1 MSAASKGKS
10 EGKSV
15 KAARTAKK
23 GKTAR
28 AAKPAKT
35 VKAAAATKKVRAA
48 KTAKTTKAK
57 AATKKTAAAKTTKP
71 RVLVKEKIAQSG
83 IDLLKKEF
91 DVDVRLGMDQAQLKK
106 EIGKYN
112 AIIIRSS
119 TRMTREIIEA
129 AGQLKVIGRAGIGV
143 DNVDVK
149 AATKKG
155 IIVANAPQS
164 NIVAAAEHTIGLLLA
179 QSRNIPQANS
189 SLKAGKWERSSF
201 GGVELADK
209 VLGVIGFGR
218 IGVLVAQR
226 ARGLKMKVLAYD
238 PYVSAARF
246 EELGVEGADK
256 IEDLYKQADFI
267 TVHLPK
273 SPETLGFVDEAAF
286 RKMKKGVRVINCA
299 RGGIVKEEALVKALK
314 SGKVAGAAIDVFV
327 KEPPVGNP
335 LLDFDNVIATPHL
348 GASTIEAQDRAGTI
362 IAEQV
367 AAALNN
373 QFVSNAVNIAPVS
386 PEEMNVVRPFLPLCE
401 QLGRLITEIADGPLE
416 SFDITYQGALADYN
430 TKLLT
435 VAFFK
440 GALEGRVEDTVNY
453 VNAEGIAEERGIEVT
468 ESKRRQAVDF
478 TNVITVVSSDKRG
491 KLTVGGTTIGPKHR
505 PRFVKIY
512 RHDIDIEP
520 GRYMAFFRYDDVP
533 GMIGRVGT
541 LLGSRGINIANMNVG
556 RKKREGKA
564 VMSVTLDKPI
574 PAEVLREIKAEPG
587 FDDITFITFA

>member
-1 MSAASKGKS
+1 MSGNGKP
-10 EGKSV
+10 K
-15 KAARTAKK
+15 
-23 GKTAR
+23 
-28 AAKPAKT
+28 
-35 VKAAAATKKVRAA
+35 
-48 KTAKTTKAK
+48 
-57 AATKKTAAAKTTKP
+57 
-71 RVLVKEKIAQSG
+71 VLVKEKIAQSG

-91 DVDVRLGMDQAQLKK
+91 DVDVRFDMDQEQLLR
-106 EIGKYN
+106 EIAGYN
-112 AIIIRSS
+112 AIIIRSG
-119 TRMTREIIEA
+119 TKMTREIIEA
-129 AGQLKVIGRAGIGV
+129 ADQLKVIGRAGIGV

-179 QSRNIPQANS
+179 QSRNIPQAHG

-201 GGVELADK
+201 GGVELAEK
-209 VLGVIGFGR
+209 TLGVIGFGR

-226 ARGLKMKVLAYD
+226 AKGLKMKVIAYD

-246 EELGVEGADK
+246 EEIGVEGAEK
-256 IEDLYKQADFI
+256 IEDLYAAADFI

-273 SPETLGFVDEAAF
+273 SPETMGFVDEAAF
-286 RKMKKGVRVINCA
+286 AAMKDGVRIVNCA
-299 RGGIVKEEALVKALK
+299 RGGIVKEPALVEALK
-314 SGKVAGAAIDVFV
+314 SGKVAGAAIDVFE
-327 KEPPVGNP
+327 KEPPLGNP
-335 LLDFDNVIATPHL
+335 LLEFDSVVVTPHL

-386 PEEMNVVRPFLPLCE
+386 PEEMNVMRPFLPLVE
-401 QLGRLITEIADGPLE
+401 NLGRLIVELADGPLE
-416 SFDITYQGALADYN
+416 KFDITYTGALADYN
-430 TKLLT
+430 TRLLT

-440 GALEGRVEDTVNY
+440 GAFEGRVEETVNY

-468 ESKRRQAVDF
+468 ESKSRKAVDF
-478 TNVITVVSSDKRG
+478 TNLISVTTKDKRG
-491 KLTVGGTTIGPKHR
+491 ELTVGGTTIGPKHR

-520 GRYMAFFRYDDVP
+520 ARYMAFFRYDDIP

-541 LLGSRGINIANMNVG
+541 LLGSHDINIANMNVG
-556 RKKREGKA
+556 RKKIGGKA

-574 PAEVLREIKAEPG
+574 PQEVLDEIKAQPG
-587 FDDITFITFA
+587 FDDVTFITFS

>member
-1 MSAASKGKS
+1 MSPAKSKG
-10 EGKSV
+10 G
-15 KAARTAKK
+15 KAAAKK
-23 GKTAR
+23 KS
-28 AAKPAKT
+28 AAKPAK
-35 VKAAAATKKVRAA
+35 AARKA
-48 KTAKTTKAK
+48 KTGSSAS
-57 AATKKTAAAKTTKP
+57 KP
-71 RVLVKEKIAQSG
+71 RVLVKEKIAESG
-83 IDLLKKEF
+83 IDLLRKEF
-91 DVDVRLGMDQAQLKK
+91 SVDVKLDMDQERLLK
-106 EIGKYN
+106 EIHNYN
-112 AIIIRSS
+112 AIVIRSS
-119 TRMTREIIEA
+119 TKMTKEIIEA
-129 AGQLKVIGRAGIGV
+129 ADQLKVIGRAGIGV
-143 DNVDVK
+143 DNVDIK

-179 QSRNIPQANS
+179 QSRNIPQAHG

-226 ARGLKMKVLAYD
+226 ARGLKMKVVAFD

-246 EELGVEGADK
+246 QELGVDGVDK
-256 IEDLYKQADFI
+256 IEDLYKVADFI
-267 TVHLPK
+267 TVHLPR
-273 SPETLGFVDEAAF
+273 SPETMGFVDEAAF

-299 RGGIVKEEALVKALK
+299 RGGIIKEEALVKALK
-314 SGKVAGAAIDVFV
+314 SGKVAGAAIDVFE

-335 LLDFDNVIATPHL
+335 LLDFDSVVVTPHL

-367 AAALNN
+367 AAALNS

-401 QLGRLITEIADGPLE
+401 KLGRLITEIADGPLE

-453 VNAEGIAEERGIEVT
+453 VNAEGIAEERGIKVT

-478 TNVITVVSSDKRG
+478 TNLITVVSADKRG
-491 KLTVGGTTIGPKHR
+491 ELTVGGTSIGPKHR

-520 GRYMAFFRYDDVP
+520 SQYMAFFRYDDVP

-541 LLGSRGINIANMNVG
+541 MLGDRGINIANMNVG

-574 PAEVLREIKAEPG
+574 PGDVLGEIKAQPG
-587 FDDITFITFA
+587 FDDVTFITFS

>member
-1 MSAASKGKS
+1 LSAAAKKPAASK
-10 EGKSV
+10 
-15 KAARTAKK
+15 AAAKK
-23 GKTAR
+23 KAVKKAVAKKV
-28 AAKPAKT
+28 AAK
-35 VKAAAATKKVRAA
+35 KAVA
-48 KTAKTTKAK
+48 
-57 AATKKTAAAKTTKP
+57 KKTAAAKP

-83 IDLLKKEF
+83 VDLLKKEF
-91 DVDVRLGMDQAQLKK
+91 DVDVRLDMDQAQLKK
-106 EIGKYN
+106 EIKKYN

-119 TRMTREIIEA
+119 TRMTKDIIEA
-129 AGQLKVIGRAGIGV
+129 ADQLKVIGRAGIGV

-155 IIVANAPQS
+155 IVVANAPQS
-164 NIVAAAEHTIGLLLA
+164 NIVAAAEHTIGLLLS
-179 QSRNIPQANS
+179 QSRNIPQADA

-226 ARGLKMKVLAYD
+226 AKGLKMKIMAYD

-246 EELGVEGADK
+246 EELGVEGVENID
-256 IEDLYKQADFI
+256 DLYKAADFI

-273 SPETLGFVDEAAF
+273 SPETAGFVDEAAF
-286 RKMKKGVRVINCA
+286 RKMKKGVRIINCA

-314 SGKVAGAAIDVFV
+314 SGKAAGAAIDVFE

-335 LLDFDNVIATPHL
+335 LLEFDSVVATPHL

-386 PEEMNVVRPFLPLCE
+386 PEEMNIVRPFLPLVE
-401 QLGRLITEIADGPLE
+401 NLGRLITELADGPLE
-416 SFDITYQGALADYN
+416 KFDITYNGALADYN

-440 GALEGRVEDTVNY
+440 GAFEGRVEDTVNY

-468 ESKRRQAVDF
+468 ESKSRKTVDF
-478 TNVITVVSSDKRG
+478 TNLITVASEDKRG
-491 KLTVGGTTIGPKHR
+491 SLTVGGTTIGPKHR

-520 GRYMAFFRYDDVP
+520 GKYMAFFRYDDVP

-541 LLGSRGINIANMNVG
+541 LLGSHDINIANMNVG

-574 PAEVLREIKAEPG
+574 PGDVLKEIQAQPG
-587 FDDITFITFA
+587 FDDVTFITFS

>member
-1 MSAASKGKS
+1 MSASKG
-10 EGKSV
+10 V
-15 KAARTAKK
+15 KAAKTAKK
-23 GKTAR
+23 GKA
-28 AAKPAKT
+28 ANVAKPAKT
-35 VKAAAATKKVRAA
+35 VKAATAKKTTKAAKTKKPAKVAKKSAAA
-48 KTAKTTKAK
+48 KTA
-57 AATKKTAAAKTTKP
+57 KP

-91 DVDVRLGMDQAQLKK
+91 TVDVRLDMDQAQLKK
-106 EIGKYN
+106 EISKYN

-119 TRMTREIIEA
+119 TRMTKEIIEA
-129 AGQLKVIGRAGIGV
+129 ANQLKVIGRAGIGV

-155 IIVANAPQS
+155 VIVANAPQS

-179 QSRNIPQANS
+179 QSRNIAQANS
-189 SLKAGKWERSSF
+189 SLKDGRWERSSF
-201 GGVELADK
+201 GGVEVADK

-226 ARGLKMKVLAYD
+226 ARGLKMKVIAYD
-238 PYVSAARF
+238 PFVSAARF

-273 SPETLGFVDEAAF
+273 SPETEGFVDEAAF
-286 RKMKKGVRVINCA
+286 KKMKKGVRIINCA

-314 SGKVAGAAIDVFV
+314 SGKVASAAIDVFV

-416 SFDITYQGALADYN
+416 SFDITYQGTLADYN

-440 GALEGRVEDTVNY
+440 GALEGKVEDTVNY
-453 VNAEGIAEERGIEVT
+453 VNAEGIAEERGIQVT
-468 ESKRRQAVDF
+468 ESKKRQAVDF

-520 GRYMAFFRYDDVP
+520 GQYMAFFRYDDVP

-574 PAEVLREIKAEPG
+574 PAEVLKEIKAEPG

>member
-1 MSAASKGKS
+1 LSAS
-10 EGKSV
+10 KSV
-15 KAARTAKK
+15 KAAKTARKIKAVPAVKAAKVKKPSKATKAAKVVKARKPARTAK
-23 GKTAR
+23 A
-28 AAKPAKT
+28 
-35 VKAAAATKKVRAA
+35 VK
-48 KTAKTTKAK
+48 KAK
-57 AATKKTAAAKTTKP
+57 ATKP

-91 DVDVRLGMDQAQLKK
+91 IVDVKLDMDQAQLKK
-106 EIGKYN
+106 EIKNYN

-119 TRMTREIIEA
+119 TRMTKEIIEA
-129 AGQLKVIGRAGIGV
+129 ADQLKVIGRAGIGV

-189 SLKAGKWERSSF
+189 SLKDGKWERSSF
-201 GGVELADK
+201 GGVEVADK

-226 ARGLKMKVLAYD
+226 ARGLKMKVVAYD

-246 EELGVEGADK
+246 EELGVEAADR
-256 IEDLYKQADFI
+256 IEDLYKLADFI

-273 SPETLGFVDEAAF
+273 SPETEGFVDEAAF
-286 RKMKKGVRVINCA
+286 KKMKKGVRIINCA

-335 LLDFDNVIATPHL
+335 LLDFDSVIATPHL

-386 PEEMNVVRPFLPLCE
+386 PEEMNVVRPYLPLCE

-453 VNAEGIAEERGIEVT
+453 VNAEGIAEERGIQVT
-468 ESKRRQAVDF
+468 ESKKRQAVDF

-520 GRYMAFFRYDDVP
+520 GQYMAFFRYDDVP

-574 PAEVLREIKAEPG
+574 PADVLKEIKAEPG

>member
-1 MSAASKGKS
+1 MSKI
-10 EGKSV
+10 V
-15 KAARTAKK
+15 KAAKK
-23 GKTAR
+23 GTKER
-28 AAKPAKT
+28 AAKPAK
-35 VKAAAATKKVRAA
+35 VA
-48 KTAKTTKAK
+48 KIAK
-57 AATKKTAAAKTTKP
+57 ATRPAKASKTTKP

-83 IDLLKKEF
+83 VDLLKKEF
-91 DVDVRLGMDQAQLKK
+91 DVDVRLDMDQAQLKK
-106 EIGKYN
+106 EIKNYN

-119 TRMTREIIEA
+119 TRMTKEIIEA
-129 AGQLKVIGRAGIGV
+129 ADQLKVIGRAGIGV
-143 DNVDVK
+143 DNVDIK

-226 ARGLKMKVLAYD
+226 ARGLKMKVVAFD

-246 EELGVEGADK
+246 EELGVTGVDK

-286 RKMKKGVRVINCA
+286 KMMKKGVRIINCA
-299 RGGIVKEEALVKALK
+299 RGGIVSEEALLKALK

-335 LLDFDNVIATPHL
+335 LLDFDSVIATPHL

-416 SFDITYQGALADYN
+416 KFDITYTGALADYN

-440 GALEGRVEDTVNY
+440 GAFEGRVEETVNY
-453 VNAEGIAEERGIEVT
+453 VNAEGIAEERGIQVT
-468 ESKRRQAVDF
+468 ESKSRKAVDF
-478 TNVITVVSSDKRG
+478 TNLITVASQDKRG

-505 PRFVKIY
+505 PRFLKIY

-520 GRYMAFFRYDDVP
+520 GQYMAFFRYDDVP

-564 VMSVTLDKPI
+564 VMSVTLDKAI
-574 PAEVLREIKAEPG
+574 PAEVLKEIKTEPG
-587 FDDITFITFA
+587 FDDVTFITFA

>member
-1 MSAASKGKS
+1 MSPAKSKG
-10 EGKSV
+10 G
-15 KAARTAKK
+15 KAAAKK
-23 GKTAR
+23 KS

-35 VKAAAATKKVRAA
+35 ARKA
-48 KTAKTTKAK
+48 KTGSSAS
-57 AATKKTAAAKTTKP
+57 KP
-71 RVLVKEKIAQSG
+71 RVLVKEKIAESG
-83 IDLLKKEF
+83 IDLLRKEF
-91 DVDVRLGMDQAQLKK
+91 SVDVKLDMDQERLLK
-106 EIGKYN
+106 EIHNYN
-112 AIIIRSS
+112 AIVIRSS
-119 TRMTREIIEA
+119 TKMTKEIIEA
-129 AGQLKVIGRAGIGV
+129 ADQLKVIGRAGIGV
-143 DNVDVK
+143 DNVDIK

-179 QSRNIPQANS
+179 QSRNIPQAHG

-226 ARGLKMKVLAYD
+226 ARGLKMKVVAFD

-246 EELGVEGADK
+246 QELGVDGVDK
-256 IEDLYKQADFI
+256 IEDLYKVADFI
-267 TVHLPK
+267 TVHLPR
-273 SPETLGFVDEAAF
+273 SPETMGFVDEAAF

-299 RGGIVKEEALVKALK
+299 RGGIIKEEALLKALK
-314 SGKVAGAAIDVFV
+314 SGKVAGAAIDVFE

-335 LLDFDNVIATPHL
+335 LLDFDSVVVTPHL

-367 AAALNN
+367 AAALNS

-401 QLGRLITEIADGPLE
+401 KLGRLITEIADGPLE

-453 VNAEGIAEERGIEVT
+453 VNAEGIAEERGIKVT

-478 TNVITVVSSDKRG
+478 TNLITVVSADKRG
-491 KLTVGGTTIGPKHR
+491 ELTVGGTSIGPKHR

-520 GRYMAFFRYDDVP
+520 SQYMAFFRYDDVP

-541 LLGSRGINIANMNVG
+541 MLGDRGINIANMNVG

-574 PAEVLREIKAEPG
+574 PPEVLDEIRSQPG
-587 FDDITFITFA
+587 FDDVTFITFA

>member
-1 MSAASKGKS
+1 MSAKVAKK
-10 EGKSV
+10 
-15 KAARTAKK
+15 KAA
-23 GKTAR
+23 G
-28 AAKPAKT
+28 KPA
-35 VKAAAATKKVRAA
+35 AA
-48 KTAKTTKAK
+48 KTAARKAVKQAPAKK
-57 AATKKTAAAKTTKP
+57 AAAPKSAVRKRAVKKTAGRSARP

-91 DVDVRLGMDQAQLKK
+91 TVDVKTNMDQEQLARD
-106 EIGKYN
+106 ISRYN
-112 AIIIRSS
+112 AIIIRSA
-119 TRMTREIIEA
+119 TRMTKEIIEA
-129 AGQLKVIGRAGIGV
+129 AGDLKVIGRAGIGV

-155 IIVANAPQS
+155 VIVANAPQS

-179 QSRNIPQANS
+179 QSRNIPQAHG
-189 SLKAGKWERSSF
+189 SLKAGRWERSSF

-209 VLGVIGFGR
+209 TLGVIGFGR

-226 ARGLKMKVLAYD
+226 AKGLHMKVVAYD
-238 PYVSAARF
+238 PFVSAARF
-246 EELGVEGADK
+246 AELGVEGVDK
-256 IEDLYKQADFI
+256 IDNLYKAADFI
-267 TVHLPK
+267 TVHLPR
-273 SPETLGFVDEAAF
+273 SPETIGFVDEAAF
-286 RKMKKGVRVINCA
+286 RKMKKGVRIVNCA

-314 SGKVAGAAIDVFV
+314 SGRVAGAAVDVFE

-335 LLDFDNVIATPHL
+335 LLDFDSVVVTPHL

-367 AAALNN
+367 AAALKN

-386 PEEMNVVRPFLPLCE
+386 PEEMNVVRPYLPLCE
-401 QLGRLITEIADGPLE
+401 KLGRLITEIADGPLDN
-416 SFDITYQGALADYN
+416 FDITYQGALADYN

-440 GALEGRVEDTVNY
+440 GALEGRVEDAVNY
-453 VNAEGIAEERGIEVT
+453 VNAEGIAEERGIKVT

-478 TNVITVVSSDKRG
+478 TNLITVTSKDKRG
-491 KLTVGGTTIGPKHR
+491 ELTVGGTTIGPKHR

-520 GRYMAFFRYDDVP
+520 ARYMAFFRYDDVP

-541 LLGSRGINIANMNVG
+541 LLGSHKINIANMNVG
-556 RKKREGKA
+556 RKKIEGKA

-574 PAEVLREIKAEPG
+574 PPEILKEIQAAPG
-587 FDDITFITFA
+587 FDDVIFITFA

>member
-1 MSAASKGKS
+1 MSASKS
-10 EGKSV
+10 RSAGKSV
-15 KAARTAKK
+15 KAAKTAKK
-23 GKTAR
+23 VKTAK
-28 AAKPAKT
+28 AAKPAKA
-35 VKAAAATKKVRAA
+35 VKAKKPAKIAKVTKKATASKATKKSAS
-48 KTAKTTKAK
+48 
-57 AATKKTAAAKTTKP
+57 AKTTKP

-91 DVDVRLGMDQAQLKK
+91 SVDVRLDMDQAQLKK
-106 EIGKYN
+106 EIKNYN

-119 TRMTREIIEA
+119 TRMTKEIIEA
-129 AGQLKVIGRAGIGV
+129 ADQLKVIGRAGIGV

-155 IIVANAPQS
+155 VIVANAPQS

-179 QSRNIPQANS
+179 QSRNIPQANA

-226 ARGLKMKVLAYD
+226 ARGLKMKVVAYD

-246 EELGVEGADK
+246 AELGVEGADK
-256 IEDLYKQADFI
+256 IDDLYKQADFI

-286 RKMKKGVRVINCA
+286 RKMKKGVRIINCA

-335 LLDFDNVIATPHL
+335 LLDFDSVIATPHL

-386 PEEMNVVRPFLPLCE
+386 PEEMNVVSPFLPLCE

-453 VNAEGIAEERGIEVT
+453 VNAEGIAEERGIQVT
-468 ESKRRQAVDF
+468 ESKKRQAVDF

-520 GRYMAFFRYDDVP
+520 GQYMAFFRYDDVP

-574 PAEVLREIKAEPG
+574 PTEVLKEIKAEPG

>member
-1 MSAASKGKS
+1 MSPAKSKG
-10 EGKSV
+10 G
-15 KAARTAKK
+15 KAAARKK
-23 GKTAR
+23 S

-35 VKAAAATKKVRAA
+35 ARKA
-48 KTAKTTKAK
+48 KTGSSAS
-57 AATKKTAAAKTTKP
+57 KP
-71 RVLVKEKIAQSG
+71 RVLVKEKIAESG
-83 IDLLKKEF
+83 IDLLRKEF
-91 DVDVRLGMDQAQLKK
+91 SVDVKLDMDQERLLK
-106 EIGKYN
+106 EIHNYN
-112 AIIIRSS
+112 AIVIRSS
-119 TRMTREIIEA
+119 TKMTKEIIEA
-129 AGQLKVIGRAGIGV
+129 ADQLKVIGRAGIGV
-143 DNVDVK
+143 DNVDIK

-179 QSRNIPQANS
+179 QSRNIPQAHG

-226 ARGLKMKVLAYD
+226 ARGLKMKVVAFD

-246 EELGVEGADK
+246 QELGVDGVDK
-256 IEDLYKQADFI
+256 IEDLYKVADFI
-267 TVHLPK
+267 TVHLPR
-273 SPETLGFVDEAAF
+273 SPETMGFVDEAAF

-299 RGGIVKEEALVKALK
+299 RGGIIKEEALVKALK
-314 SGKVAGAAIDVFV
+314 SGKVAGAAIDVFE

-335 LLDFDNVIATPHL
+335 LLDFDSVVVTPHL

-367 AAALNN
+367 AAALNS

-401 QLGRLITEIADGPLE
+401 KLGRLITEIADGPLE

-453 VNAEGIAEERGIEVT
+453 VNAEGIAEERGIKVT

-478 TNVITVVSSDKRG
+478 TNLITVVSADKRG
-491 KLTVGGTTIGPKHR
+491 ELTVGGTSIGPKHR

-520 GRYMAFFRYDDVP
+520 SQYMAFFRYDDVP

-541 LLGSRGINIANMNVG
+541 MLGDRGINIANMNVG

-574 PAEVLREIKAEPG
+574 PPEVLDEIRSQPG
-587 FDDITFITFA
+587 FDDVTFITFA

>member
-1 MSAASKGKS
+1 MSPKKS
-10 EGKSV
+10 TKTTR
-15 KAARTAKK
+15 KPAAKK
-23 GKTAR
+23 PVAKKA
-28 AAKPAKT
+28 AAKPAARK
-35 VKAAAATKKVRAA
+35 KSAAASASK
-48 KTAKTTKAK
+48 
-57 AATKKTAAAKTTKP
+57 KP
-71 RVLVKEKIAQSG
+71 RVLVKEKIADSG
-83 IDLLKKEF
+83 VDLLKKEF
-91 DVDVRLGMDQAQLKK
+91 SVDVKLDMDQEQLLR
-106 EIGKYN
+106 EIHNYN
-112 AIIIRSS
+112 AIVIRSS
-119 TRMTREIIEA
+119 TKMTKEIIEA
-129 AGQLKVIGRAGIGV
+129 AGNLQVIGRAGIGV
-143 DNVDVK
+143 DNVDIK

-179 QSRNIPQANS
+179 QSRNIPQAHG

-226 ARGLKMKVLAYD
+226 ARGLKMKVVAFD

-246 EELGVEGADK
+246 EELGVDGVDK
-256 IEDLYKQADFI
+256 IEDLYKVADFI
-267 TVHLPK
+267 TVHLPR

-299 RGGIVKEEALVKALK
+299 RGGIIKEEALVKALK
-314 SGKVAGAAIDVFV
+314 SGKVAGAAIDVFE

-335 LLDFDNVIATPHL
+335 LLDFDSVVVTPHL

-367 AAALNN
+367 AAALNS

-453 VNAEGIAEERGIEVT
+453 VNAEGIAEERGIKVT

-478 TNVITVVSSDKRG
+478 TNLITVVSADKRG
-491 KLTVGGTTIGPKHR
+491 ELTVGGTSIGPKHR

-520 GRYMAFFRYDDVP
+520 GQYMAFFRYDDIP

-541 LLGSRGINIANMNVG
+541 MLGDRGINIANMNVG

-574 PAEVLREIKAEPG
+574 PPEVLDEIKSQPG
-587 FDDITFITFA
+587 FDDVTFITFS